1 VKFVTF
7 SVKTSLGSISHIGS
21 LEGHRIKDLN
31 AIYASYLRDGCNVY
45 RWQELAQT
53 IIPNDMLKFIEGGQL
68 SREAANTSLAYYQ
81 QRGSPEM
88 SQAGEKLIYQLEK
101 VKLMAPIHRPVSIRD
116 CSAFLEHI
124 KHAEKGELPPAFY
137 KYPAHYR
144 TSTTDVIGTGDPIL
158 WPSYTEMLDYE
169 TEFAICIGKEGVNIP
184 VEKASEYI
192 FGYTIFNDISAR
204 DRQREEM
211 AMRMGPAKGKC
222 FQNSNIMGPC
232 LVTPEEINADNLRMT
247 AKINGELWSDGN
259 SGTMTFKFPQIISY
273 LSQDEPVYPGDIIC
287 SGTVGYGSGAENNK
301 WLKPGDVIE
310 MEVEGIGILKNKVER
325 KLSNDIKN
333 I

>member
-7 SVKTSLGSISHIGS
+7 SVKTTMGNMLRIGS
-21 LEGHRIKDLN
+21 FEDQHVIDLN
-31 AIYASYLRDGCNVY
+31 AAYAVYLRDNCRIY
-45 RWQELAQT
+45 RWQELAQV
-53 IIPNDMLKFIEGGQL
+53 IVPKDMLKFIEGGQL
-68 SREAANTSLAYYQ
+68 SREAVDAALGYHNQ
-81 QRGSPEM
+81 MGHPEM
-88 SQAGEKLIYQLEK
+88 SQDGEKLIYQLEE

-124 KHAEKGELPPAFY
+124 KQMGKDKMQELPPAFY
-137 KYPAHYR
+137 KYPANYR

-158 WPSYTEMLDYE
+158 WPSYTEKLDYE

-192 FGYTIFNDISAR
+192 FGYTVFNDISAR
-204 DRQREEM
+204 DRQFEEM
-211 AMRMGPAKGKC
+211 TLRMGPSKGKC

-232 LVTPEEINADNLRMT
+232 LVTPDEINADNLRMT
-247 AKINGELWSDGN
+247 AKINGELWSNGN

-325 KLSNDIKN
+325 NK
-333 I
+333 